1 MIEALVL
8 GLSYLATVLGYG
20 LILALM
26 EHVEPLR
33 LALLGPP
40 RAASGRLLVVD
51 VVMRS
56 LAIAYLYEY
65 AVAALVYGG
74 LAEGAAELLVA
85 ALAMAHSM
93 ALLVHV
99 VRRLVA
105 RLETMKQ

>member
-1 MIEALVL
+1 MIEALAL
-8 GLSYLATVLGYG
+8 GLSYLITMLGYG
-20 LILALM
+20 LVLDLV

-40 RAASGRLLVVD
+40 RAASGRLLVAD

-56 LAIAYLYEY
+56 AAVACFYEY
-65 AVAALVYGG
+65 AVTALVYQGF
-74 LAEGAAELLVA
+74 ARGAAELLVA
-85 ALAMAHSM
+85 ALATAHSM

-99 VRRLVA
+99 VRRLAA